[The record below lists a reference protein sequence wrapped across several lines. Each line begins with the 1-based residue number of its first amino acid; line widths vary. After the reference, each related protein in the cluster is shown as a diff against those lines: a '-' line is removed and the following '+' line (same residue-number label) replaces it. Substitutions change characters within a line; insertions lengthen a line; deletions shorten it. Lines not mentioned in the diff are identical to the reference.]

1 MTGNPHLLLGS
12 VRPDGTREVTVTDD
26 GGLILR
32 GEIGPEPASRAH
44 SAQRLTAADLARL
57 IALAGR
63 APSVHNTQPWTFRS
77 HDGAVE
83 LFADQERKLIQVDP
97 AGREMLISCGAA
109 LFGLRLGLRMLGYLP
124 RAELLPEP
132 GRPEFVGRVRV
143 AGDAAISRHESELL
157 AAVHHR
163 HTHRG
168 PFAPGEVSA
177 RLVAGLRMDAAAEQA
192 ELVVLDRPQQLT
204 ELIDLVAQA
213 AAEQAA
219 DPGIAAELRKWV
231 RPVGTQAR
239 DGVPAFGHAPVT
251 PAADPAA
258 GADSLHRWLPRREFG
273 SPGDARSG
281 GHPPSVTAVLT
292 TAGDSPADWIRAGQ
306 ALHKILLHAASRW
319 VFASLQSQPIE
330 SPSVRAQVRARLG
343 LTGEPQLLLQFGRS
357 NTAPAIARRPAS
369 ETLRGASAGE
379 SGAPAGQVRRP

>member
-12 VRPDGTREVTVTDD
+12 IRPDGTREMTGTDD
-26 GGLILR
+26 GGLVLR
-32 GEIGPEPASRAH
+32 GEIGPEPASRVCA
-44 SAQRLTAADLARL
+44 ARRLTTDDLARL

-63 APSVHNTQPWTFRS
+63 APSVHNTQPWRFRS
-77 HDGAVE
+77 HDGVVE
-83 LFADQERKLIQVDP
+83 LFADQERKLIEADP

-109 LFGLRLGLRMLGYLP
+109 LFGLRLGMRMLGYLP
-124 RAELLPEP
+124 RVELPPEP
-132 GRPEFVGRVRV
+132 GRPEFVGRVSV

-157 AAVHHR
+157 AAVHYR

-177 RLVAGLRMDAAAEQA
+177 RLIAGLRMDAAAEQA

-204 ELIDLVAQA
+204 ELIELVARA

-219 DPGIAAELRKWV
+219 RPGTAAELRKWV
-231 RPVGTQAR
+231 RPVGMQAR
-239 DGVPAFGHAPVT
+239 DGVSASASAPIT
-251 PAADPAA
+251 SQSDPAA
-258 GADSLHRWLPRREFG
+258 GAGSLRRWLPQREFG
-273 SPGDARSG
+273 SPGDVPGG

-330 SPSVRAQVRARLG
+330 SPSLRAQVRGRLG
-343 LTGEPQLLLQFGRS
+343 LAGEPQLLLQFGRS
-357 NTAPAIARRPAS
+357 NIAHATARRAIS
-369 ETLRGASAGE
+369 ETLRGA
-379 SGAPAGQVRRP
+379 PQVEA